1 MARRRGTWLVGCGAI
16 VLLVLLLAALGLR
29 AQGGVH
35 SRSLLV
41 LDLGGAIEEQGPASA
56 LGRLLEG
63 RRDTILGVRALLRAA
78 ARDPRVSA
86 LLVRPQ
92 GLDIGFAKADELR
105 EQIRRFQESGKP
117 AVALLET
124 AGTLDY
130 YVASAC
136 PQVYM
141 PPQGQIF
148 LRGVLAD
155 VPFLRG
161 LLDKLRVQ
169 PDFVATGRYKSA
181 PDLFTRSGMSPAQRE
196 VVDSLLDQGYARLRD
211 ALAEARRLEPARA
224 GALLGRALYNGL
236 TAVEAGLADAAL
248 YEDQV
253 VARLEELSGGR
264 LRRLSHAD
272 YQSHARSDQRGPK
285 VAVIYATGQIV
296 PGSAERLPDG
306 TRFAAS
312 QTLADILRE
321 VRRDDAVRAVVL
333 RVDSPGG
340 SASAADT
347 LWREV
352 ALTREKKPVVVS
364 MSDLAASGGY
374 WISAPASRVVAAPMT
389 LTGSIGVF
397 AGKFNLQG
405 LYGWAG
411 LKREIVQ
418 RGENADLFSDY
429 RSFSPAQRALL
440 QEEIDSTYRQFIDR
454 VVQGRGLDPAAVEAA
469 GQGRVWS
476 GSQARDR
483 GLVDVLGGFDK
494 ALEEARAL
502 AGIDPDAPLRL
513 EFHPRERTLLEGLLS
528 GDLARAWTALS
539 RLAGWIETAGRAL
552 EQEGFEV
559 HAIAWPVLPN

>member
-1 MARRRGTWLVGCGAI
+1 MLF
-16 VLLVLLLAALGLR
+16 LVLLLAALGLR
-29 AQGGVH
+29 AQSGV
-35 SRSLLV
+35 RSHTLLV
-41 LDLGGAIEEQGPASA
+41 LDLTGELEEQGPGSA

-63 RRDTILGVRALLRAA
+63 RRDTVLGVRALLRAA
-78 ARDPRVSA
+78 AHDARVSA

-92 GLDIGFAKADELR
+92 GLRVGFAKADELR

-124 AGTLDY
+124 ADTLDY

-136 PQVYM
+136 PRIYV

-148 LRGVLAD
+148 LRGVLSD

-161 LLDKLRVQ
+161 LLDRLRIQ

-196 VVDSLLDQGYARLRD
+196 VIDSLLDQGYARLRD
-211 ALAEARRLEPARA
+211 TLAEARRLEPSRVD
-224 GALLGRALYNGL
+224 ALLGRALFNGL
-236 TAVEAGLADAAL
+236 AAVEAGLADAAL

-253 VARLEELSGGR
+253 VAHLEETSAGKLHR
-264 LRRLSHAD
+264 LAHAD
-272 YQSHARSDQRGPK
+272 YQGHARSDQRGQK
-285 VAVIYATGQIV
+285 VAVVYATGQIV
-296 PGSAERLPDG
+296 PGSADRLPDG

-312 QTLADILRE
+312 QTLAEILRQ
-321 VRRDDAVRAVVL
+321 VRQDASVRAVVL

-352 ALTREKKPVVVS
+352 ALTREEKPVVVS
-364 MSDLAASGGY
+364 MSDVAASGGY

-411 LKREIVQ
+411 MKREILQ
-418 RGENADLFSDY
+418 RGDNADLFSDY
-429 RSFSPAQRALL
+429 RPFSPAQRSLL
-440 QEEIDSTYRQFIDR
+440 QAEIDATYLQFIQR
-454 VVQGRGLDPAAVEAA
+454 VAQGRGLEPAAVEAA

-476 GSQARDR
+476 GSQARER

-502 AGIDPDAPLRL
+502 AGIDPEAPLRL

-528 GDLARAWTALS
+528 GDLTRAISSLRTLGA
-539 RLAGWIETAGRAL
+539 WIENAERMLRA
-552 EQEGFEV
+552 EGPEV
-559 HAIAWPVLPN
+559 LAIVQPALPR

>member
-1 MARRRGTWLVGCGAI
+1 MARRRGTWLVGCGAM
-16 VLLVLLLAALGLR
+16 LFLVLLLAALGLYAR
-29 AQGGVH
+29 GGVR

-41 LDLGGAIEEQGPASA
+41 LDLAGEIEEQGPGSA

-78 ARDPRVSA
+78 AHDPRVSA

-92 GLDIGFAKADELR
+92 GLEIGFAKADELR

-136 PQVYM
+136 PQVYV

-148 LRGVLAD
+148 LRGVLSD

-181 PDLFTRSGMSPAQRE
+181 PDLFTRSSMSPAQRE
-196 VVDSLLDQGYARLRD
+196 VIDSLLDQGYARLRD
-211 ALAEARRLEPARA
+211 TLAEARRLEPSRVDT
-224 GALLGRALYNGL
+224 LLGRALFNGL
-236 TAVEAGLADAAL
+236 AAVEAGLADAAL

-253 VARLEELSGGR
+253 VARLEEVSGGK
-264 LRRLSHAD
+264 LRRLGHAD
-272 YQSHARSDQRGPK
+272 YQKHARSDQRGQK
-285 VAVIYATGQIV
+285 VAVVYATGQIV
-296 PGSAERLPDG
+296 PGSADRLPDG

-312 QTLADILRE
+312 QTLADILRQ
-321 VRRDDAVRAVVL
+321 VRQDASVRAVVL

-352 ALTREKKPVVVS
+352 ALTREEKPVVVS

-411 LKREIVQ
+411 LRREILQ
-418 RGENADLFSDY
+418 RGDNADLFSDY
-429 RSFSPAQRALL
+429 RPFSPAQRTLL
-440 QEEIDSTYRQFIDR
+440 QAEIDATYAQFVQR
-454 VVQGRGLDPAAVEAA
+454 VAHGRGLDPAAVQAA

-476 GSQARDR
+476 GSQARER

-502 AGIDPDAPLRL
+502 AGIDPESPLRL
-513 EFHPRERTLLEGLLS
+513 EFHPRERTLIEGLLS
-528 GDLARAWTALS
+528 GDLARVVATL
-539 RLAGWIETAGRAL
+539 RTLGVWIDVAERAL
-552 EQEGFEV
+552 AEEGVEAR
-559 HAIAWPVLPN
+559 AIVRPFLPH